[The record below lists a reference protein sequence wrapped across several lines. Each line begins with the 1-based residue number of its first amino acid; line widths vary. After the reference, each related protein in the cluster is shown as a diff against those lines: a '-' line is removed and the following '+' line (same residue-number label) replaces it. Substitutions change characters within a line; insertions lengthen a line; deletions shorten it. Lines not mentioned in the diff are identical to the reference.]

1 MARLSD
7 EERKAFLER
16 VGERPWLTDSAKA
29 CRIVEPTP
37 EARLAYI
44 RFATTA
50 SLFFRGPQEI
60 GFKGDNWKL

>member
-1 MARLSD
+1 MTRLTD
-7 EERKAFLER
+7 EERKALSKSI
-16 VGERPWLTDSAKA
+16 GESTWPNDPAEDY
-29 CRIVEPTP
+29 RIVEPAP

-50 SLFFRGPQEI
+50 SLFFRGTQEV